1 MKYAPLESAIEL
13 PFYYS
18 LAQHKID
25 YDKLDDSPRKV
36 LGQYVPRDGQRLQ
49 VQGNALIADD
59 TSKDACRAEG
69 MIKNFNTIE
78 DFKKADRSGMLRR
91 AATTVGRGREG
102 SLSRKER

>member
-1 MKYAPLESAIEL
+1 MKYAPLESAIDL

-49 VQGNALIADD
+49 VQGNALIADEFVAFFFF
-59 TSKDACRAEG
+59 SSPFPLGEG
-69 MIKNFNTIE
+69 WWGIV
-78 DFKKADRSGMLRR
+78 R
-91 AATTVGRGREG
+91 
-102 SLSRKER
+102 